1 MQELYSIRWERLPIC
16 NNSYNTIPVRITFLD
31 KNGTQRQKTFE
42 YEDWFGVCT
51 SRIKRFV
58 RTFQSFFPNHTIR
71 YELLGS
77 TRKVLPYFR
86 KRLETG
92 KLDYKVKS
100 FYKVYT
106 SACHEDVGQYFD
118 KYKIAYYDRS
128 DWLVRIYIDLCTRY
142 NTRSFQYAWYNVGT
156 ETNLVEAL
164 CMQPDRYDSPD
175 WTIGAFDLETVPMD
189 GADDRV
195 PTGLDASDKIV
206 MISLYRWNKR
216 KGVQTFLLYLLP
228 PGTTAKIA
236 SFPRSYA
243 YESEESMIKDFL
255 RLLDPCQVV
264 TGYNIY
270 KFDLKCLICRLLFL
284 KMYDSLAYFSS
295 MRVGTEIVTTY
306 KEKLIVDLYQYFKT
320 FSGYDLP
327 GFKLDDVARV

>member
-58 RTFQSFFPNHTIR
+58 RKFQSFFPNHTIR

-77 TRKVLPYFR
+77 TRKVLSYFR

-106 SACHEDVGQYFD
+106 SACHDDVGQYFD
-118 KYKIAYYDRS
+118 KYKVAYYDRS
-128 DWLVRIYIDLCTRY
+128 DCLVRIYIDLCTRY
-142 NTRSFQYAWYNVGT
+142 NTRSFYYAWYNVGT

-189 GADDRV
+189 GAEDRV

-243 YESEESMIKDFL
+243 YESEESM
-255 RLLDPCQVV
+255 
-264 TGYNIY
+264 
-270 KFDLKCLICRLLFL
+270 
-284 KMYDSLAYFSS
+284 
-295 MRVGTEIVTTY
+295 
-306 KEKLIVDLYQYFKT
+306 
-320 FSGYDLP
+320 
-327 GFKLDDVARV
+327 